1 MKGLMRLYGSTI
13 GKKIVIALTG
23 LILFGFLIGHMVG
36 NLKAYGG
43 FNADGIAK
51 LDLYAAFL
59 REMGHEMLGHATV
72 LWLARGGLLLALI
85 LHVVTI
91 IQLQALNRR
100 ARPKDYEKRVGS
112 SATLA
117 SRTMFYGGMIIL
129 LFIILHILHFT
140 TGSIHFDGFVHG
152 HVYANVYSAFSKP
165 LIAVA
170 YCATMI
176 VIGGHLYHGLWS
188 LFQTLGL
195 DSPDN
200 NEMLRMTARV
210 LACVIAIGFMAVP
223 LGIVGGFLPEPT
235 NHFLSH

>member
-13 GKKIVIALTG
+13 GKKVVIALTG
-23 LILFGFLIGHMVG
+23 LVLFGFLVGHMVG
-36 NLKAYGG
+36 NLKAFAG
-43 FNADGIAK
+43 FSGEGIAK

-72 LWLARGGLLLALI
+72 LWLARGGLLAALI

-91 IQLQALNRR
+91 IQLQALNRK
-100 ARPKDYEKRVGS
+100 ARPQDYEKRVGS

-117 SRTMFYGGMIIL
+117 SRSMFYGGMLIF

-140 TGSIHFDGFVHG
+140 TGTIHFNGFVEG

-170 YCATMI
+170 YCGVMI
-176 VIGGHLYHGLWS
+176 VVGSHLYHGLWS

-195 DSPDN
+195 DSPDK
-200 NEMLRMTARV
+200 NEALRMGARAF
-210 LACVIAIGFMAVP
+210 ACIVAIGFMSVP
-223 LGIVGGFLPEPT
+223 LAIAFGFLPEPT
-235 NHFLSH
+235 ANFISH